1 MSPSFGSVMNSTSQW
16 TYNSYV
22 DWCGHM
28 LRYFE
33 CNKGDVSASKYNAV
47 KTCIGITGETPT
59 IIAVLARGKSW
70 LHVLGPS
77 YWAESQLYSS
87 SLWILVLW
95 DLVVRR

>member
-1 MSPSFGSVMNSTSQW
+1 
-16 TYNSYV
+16 
-22 DWCGHM
+22 M

-77 YWAESQLYSS
+77 Y
-87 SLWILVLW
+87 
-95 DLVVRR
+95 